1 MSNTEQHQELIDA
14 LKFMPRD
21 IDITLLGYGGEIVM
35 GRITPDQYTFWK
47 GREDFT
53 DYIWDW
59 DYQLP
64 EGTDPDMG
72 FVTTGSWHECDDIAH
87 ECSMEMSSAC
97 VIRVTEVESG
107 EDIWENSADIGSLQD
122 AGVEVEWFMNE
133 ERADFPG
140 QHLFIG
146 QSIEK
151 GCFGSYRIRI
161 TRPFDPTKLRI
172 NINEVDGWCLC
183 GSIEYDGEEPENQ
196 GDYDTTGK
204 GSEFVLHYEPESG
217 VDYSD
222 WHDADATHP
231 AHEGL
236 YDIEQEQ
243 EYTTERRAWWLNGA
257 WRDKTGTVLTAVQ
270 RWRGLDKPSA

>member
-1 MSNTEQHQELIDA
+1 MASKQEKDELIAA
-14 LKFMPRD
+14 LKFTPRD

-35 GRITPDQYTFWK
+35 GDITPKQYTFWK
-47 GREDFT
+47 GREDFQ

-64 EGTDPDMG
+64 AGVGEDMA
-72 FVTTGSWHECDDIAH
+72 FVTTGSWHECDNIAH
-87 ECSMEMSSAC
+87 ECSMELSSSC

-107 EDIWENSADIGSLQD
+107 TEVWESRADIGALQD
-122 AGVEVEWFMNE
+122 AGAEVEWYMNE
-133 ERADFPG
+133 ERSDHPG
-140 QHLFIG
+140 KYLFIG

-161 TRPFDPTKLRI
+161 REPFDPSKLRI
-172 NINEVDGWCLC
+172 TVNEVDGWMLC

-204 GSEFVLHYEPESG
+204 GSEFVLHYEPPQHT
-217 VDYSD
+217 DLTD
-222 WHDADATHP
+222 WHDAAATHP

-236 YDIEQEQ
+236 YDIESGESQ
-243 EYTTERRAWWLNGA
+243 TERRAWWVNAA
-257 WRDKTGTVLTAVQ
+257 WREKDGTEISEVH
-270 RWRGLDKPSA
+270 RWRGLDRPAQ

>member
-1 MSNTEQHQELIDA
+1 MATADEKSELIAA
-14 LKFMPRD
+14 LKFTPRD
-21 IDITLLGYGGEIVM
+21 VDITLLGYGGEIVM
-35 GRITPDQYTFWK
+35 GHVTPEQYNFWR

-64 EGTDPDMG
+64 KGVSRDME

-87 ECSMEMSSAC
+87 ECSMELSSSC

-107 EDIWENSADIGSLQD
+107 DQIWESSADIGALQD
-122 AGVEVEWFMNE
+122 AGAEVEWYINE
-133 ERADFPG
+133 ERSDHPG
-140 QHLFIG
+140 KYLFVG

-161 TRPFDPTKLRI
+161 REPFDPRKLRI
-172 NINEVDGWCLC
+172 NVNEIDGWMLC

-204 GSEFVLHYEPESG
+204 GSEFVLHYEPPQG
-217 VDYSD
+217 ADLTD
-222 WHDADATHP
+222 WHDAAATHP

-236 YDIEQEQ
+236 YDIESGESQ
-243 EYTTERRAWWLNGA
+243 TERRAWWVNSA
-257 WRDKTGTVLTAVQ
+257 WREHNGTEIAAVH
-270 RWRGLDKPSA
+270 RWRGLDQPAQ

>member
-1 MSNTEQHQELIDA
+1 MATADEKHELIAA
-14 LKFMPRD
+14 LKFTPRD

-35 GRITPDQYTFWK
+35 GDITPEQYNFWR

-64 EGTDPDMG
+64 KGVSKDME
-72 FVTTGSWHECDDIAH
+72 FVTTGSWHECDNIAH
-87 ECSMEMSSAC
+87 ECSMELSSSC
-97 VIRVTEVESG
+97 VIRVSEVESG
-107 EDIWENSADIGSLQD
+107 NEVWESPADIGALQD
-122 AGVEVEWFMNE
+122 AGAEVEWSMNE
-133 ERADFPG
+133 ERSDHPG
-140 QHLFIG
+140 KYLFIG

-161 TRPFDPTKLRI
+161 REPFDPSKLRI
-172 NINEVDGWCLC
+172 TVNEIDGWMLC

-204 GSEFVLHYEPESG
+204 GSEFVLHYEPPQHT
-217 VDYSD
+217 DLTD
-222 WHDADATHP
+222 WHDAAATHP

-236 YDIEQEQ
+236 YDIESGESQ
-243 EYTTERRAWWLNGA
+243 TERRAWWVNSA
-257 WRDKTGTVLTAVQ
+257 WREQDGTEIQAVH
-270 RWRGLDKPSA
+270 RWRGLDRPAQ